1 MFGSHSATAVVEI
14 SSSRIE
20 VSVVRGR
27 RAVASAWRRIDDPEF
42 ESGWP
47 RALSVHATTLADL
60 VREVGCQGGRAVVLL
75 TAPRVVATLTPCPAS
90 FSESEAESA
99 ALLGVGA
106 VADFPI
112 DAEPCA
118 VRRVHADTA
127 ASGGR
132 DARVAHYLSVVQR
145 SDDADAV
152 AGFIASAGLRFAGA
166 APVGAVAMLAAL
178 KGAASLGRRAG
189 DRSAVLWIG
198 EHGSALASVV
208 DGAVKFVRPV
218 ALGVEALVDALR
230 QQPLRSR
237 DESIEVRLDQPAAR
251 ALLGAA
257 GVPAPDAP
265 LHGPE
270 GVQGLTGAAVL
281 PIIQPALQ
289 RIAIETRQSL
299 RFGLAESERS
309 SVRLRID
316 GPGACVPGLGEWI
329 ANQCGLGLVDAPVER
344 GRLDSSAHSGAIAA
358 FAAHADLVPLL
369 VPARMAARRAHG
381 RARVALAAGVTLAGA
396 LLAWEWRSAA
406 AALEAES
413 ARLASL
419 QARAEADRAVA
430 QTRAATLAARL
441 ALAEAESR
449 AGRTTGQAPH
459 AAATLAAVAGAARNV
474 RVTSIDI
481 AREADGSVARING
494 FVRLSESE
502 DPAAD
507 IRAFVEALSASPVAA
522 SARLSATQ
530 RVQIDGAQSQSF
542 TVTMHVVE
550 LPVLHS
556 QVAAARP
563 ESNR

>member
-1 MFGSHSATAVVEI
+1 MLGSHSATAVVEV
-14 SSSRIE
+14 SPSRIE

-27 RAVASAWRRIDDPEF
+27 RVVASAWRRIDDPEF

-47 RALSVHATTLADL
+47 RSLSGHSTTLADL
-60 VREVGCQGGRAVVLL
+60 VREVGCEGSRAVALL
-75 TAPRVVATLTPCPAS
+75 TAPRVAGTLASCPS
-90 FSESEAESA
+90 SSSETEAEGA
-99 ALLGVGA
+99 ALLAVGA
-106 VADFPI
+106 VADFPV
-112 DAEPCA
+112 DREPCA
-118 VRRVHADTA
+118 VRRVHADASSGAGASRNAHFLSA
-127 ASGGR
+127 AM
-132 DARVAHYLSVVQR
+132 R
-145 SDDADAV
+145 SDDVEAV
-152 AGFIASAGLRFAGA
+152 ARFIKSAGLRFAGA

-198 EHGSALASVV
+198 EHGSALAAVV

-218 ALGVEALVDALR
+218 ALGVESLVEALQ

-237 DESIEVRLDQPAAR
+237 DESIEVRLDRPAAR

-265 LHGPE
+265 LHGHE

-381 RARVALAAGVTLAGA
+381 RARVALAAGVALAGA
-396 LLAWEWRSAA
+396 LQAWEWRSAT

-419 QARAEADRAVA
+419 QARADADRAVA
-430 QTRAATLAARL
+430 QTRAATLGARL

-459 AAATLAAVAGAARNV
+459 AAATLAAVASAARNV

-481 AREADGSVARING
+481 TREADGSVARIDG

-542 TVTMHVVE
+542 SVTMNVVD
-550 LPVLHS
+550 LPVLR
-556 QVAAARP
+556 VGLAAAAEESRP
-563 ESNR
+563 